1 MSSPLRSLRLC
12 VEDSG
17 VPDRP
22 PVSIIT
28 GYLGSGKTT
37 LLNRLLQDPGMARAA
52 VIINEFGEVA
62 LDHLLVATPN
72 ENTVLLANG
81 CLCCTIRGDLV
92 GTLADLLAKRGTGGV
107 PAFDRVLVETTGLA
121 DPVPVLRTLASDEAI
136 APRLRPGVVI
146 TMVDAVNGERQLDD
160 CPESVKQAAVADCL
174 VVSKTDIAVLSAVGR
189 LRKRLARVNPGAQVL
204 EAVQGVVA
212 PGTLFGDALP
222 DPAAEREA
230 VERWLNEASYSRMES
245 LRGAGRHGDGIRAF
259 AVRHE
264 GPVTGAGLA
273 AWLNLMATLKGARL
287 LRVKGIVNVAGSPV
301 VVHVVQSVI
310 HEPVALDSWPSKD
323 RGTRIVFITR
333 GMERSEIE
341 STMPALGLDATRRAA
356 GAAIDPAAYA
366 RFVAAAAAFRGR
378 RRRTRHHPHP
388 SLPPEGEGVTSG
400 AGET

>member
-1 MSSPLRSLRLC
+1 MTNTTALAA
-12 VEDSG
+12 
-17 VPDRP
+17 DRP

-92 GTLADLLAKRGTGGV
+92 GTLADLLAKRGAGGV

-136 APRLRPGVVI
+136 APRLRPGAVI
-146 TMVDAVNGERQLDD
+146 TMVDAVNGERQLED

-174 VVSKTDIAVLSAVGR
+174 VVSKTDIAAPPALGR

-204 EAVQGVVA
+204 EAVRGAVA
-212 PGTLFGDALP
+212 PGVLFGAALV

-230 VERWLNEASYSRMES
+230 VERWLSEDAYAKAAPARA
-245 LRGAGRHGDGIRAF
+245 AGRHLDGIRAF

-264 GPVTGAGLA
+264 APVTGAGLA
-273 AWLNLMATLKGARL
+273 AWLNLMATLKGANL
-287 LRVKGIVNVAGSPV
+287 LRVKGLVNVEGSPV

-310 HEPVALDSWPSKD
+310 HEPLTLASWPSAD
-323 RGTRIVFITR
+323 RSTRIVFITR
-333 GMERSEIE
+333 GMPREEIE
-341 STMPALGLDATRRAA
+341 ATLPALGLDAGRRTA

-366 RFVAAAAAFRGR
+366 RFVSAAAGFRSRERNQER
-378 RRRTRHHPHP
+378 RR
-388 SLPPEGEGVTSG
+388 
-400 AGET
+400 

>member
-1 MSSPLRSLRLC
+1 MTDTTA
-12 VEDSG
+12 VAA
-17 VPDRP
+17 DRP

-28 GYLGSGKTT
+28 GFLGSGKTT

-92 GTLADLLAKRGTGGV
+92 GTLADLLAKRGAGGV

-136 APRLRPGVVI
+136 APRLRPGAVI
-146 TMVDAVNGERQLDD
+146 TMVDAVNGERQLED

-174 VVSKTDIAVLSAVGR
+174 VVSKTDIAAPAAHAR
-189 LRKRLARVNPGAQVL
+189 LRGRLARLNPGAQVL
-204 EAVQGVVA
+204 EAVRGAVA
-212 PGTLFGDALP
+212 PGRLFGAALL

-230 VERWLNEASYSRMES
+230 VERWLSEDAYAMGAPARA
-245 LRGAGRHGDGIRAF
+245 AGRHGNGIHAF

-264 GPVTGAGLA
+264 APVTGAGLA
-273 AWLNLMATLKGARL
+273 AWLSLMAALKGANL
-287 LRVKGIVNVAGSPV
+287 LRVKGIINVEGNPV
-301 VVHVVQSVI
+301 AVHVVQSVI
-310 HEPVALDSWPSKD
+310 HEPLTLESWPSAD
-323 RGTRIVFITR
+323 RSTRIVFITR
-333 GMERSEIE
+333 GMAREEIE
-341 STMPALGLDATRRAA
+341 STLPALGLDASRRTA

-366 RFVAAAAAFRGR
+366 RFVSAAAGFRSKERRQER
-378 RRRTRHHPHP
+378 RR
-388 SLPPEGEGVTSG
+388 
-400 AGET
+400 

>member
-1 MSSPLRSLRLC
+1 MSDTTA
-12 VEDSG
+12 VAAE
-17 VPDRP
+17 RP

-37 LLNRLLQDPGMARAA
+37 LLNHLLRDPGMARAA

-92 GTLADLLAKRGTGGV
+92 GTLSGLLARRGAGGL

-121 DPVPVLRTLASDEAI
+121 DPVPVLRTLASEPAI
-136 APRLRPGVVI
+136 APLMRPGAVI

-174 VVSKTDIAVLSAVGR
+174 VVSKTDIAAPAGVGR

-204 EAVQGVVA
+204 EAVHGAVA
-212 PGTLFGDALP
+212 PGALFGAARL

-230 VERWLNEASYSRMES
+230 VERWLNEASYARVES
-245 LRGAGRHGDGIRAF
+245 PRGAGRHRDDVRTF

-264 GPVTGAGLA
+264 EPVTGAGLA

-301 VVHVVQSVI
+301 AVHLVQSVI
-310 HEPVALDSWPSKD
+310 HEPVTLDSWPSAD

-333 GMERSEIE
+333 GMDRSEIE
-341 STMPALGLDATRRAA
+341 STLPALGLDATRRAA
-356 GAAIDPAAYA
+356 GAMIDPAAYA
-366 RFVAAAAAFRGR
+366 RFVSAAAGFRAADRRHERRG
-378 RRRTRHHPHP
+378 
-388 SLPPEGEGVTSG
+388 
-400 AGET
+400 